1 MDFRLNETQEMFKKV
16 AADFVKAEVPSH
28 KMTVWYR
35 DKETFRRDIYKK
47 AAELGWLGMLIP

>member
-16 AADFVKAEVPSH
+16 AADFVKAQVPSH

-35 DKETFRRDIYKK
+35 DKETFQPEIYKK
-47 AAELGWLGMLIP
+47 AAELGWLGM